1 MTRLT
6 RTHHA
11 IILAAGMGTRLRPH
25 TKDRPKP
32 LVEVNGTPILFN
44 ALAHLAALGIEEVT
58 IVVGY
63 KKEAIK
69 TAVGG
74 RFGTMHIRYVES
86 PVYETTGSAWSL
98 WLAED
103 VLATQSVFLLE
114 ADVFFEPALLSRL
127 AEHPAENVAAVAR
140 FDMLMQGSAATLD
153 EQDRIED
160 VETGRTRADTD
171 QAEPQLYKIVNVYRL
186 SHGMASGRLLPLLR
200 SAVASNERGLF
211 VEQLLQRLAR
221 ARQLDLVAVH
231 CDDLKWIE
239 IDSVDD
245 LEKAAAIFA
254 DNGHR
259 GS

>member
-1 MTRLT
+1 
-6 RTHHA
+6 
-11 IILAAGMGTRLRPH
+11 
-25 TKDRPKP
+25 
-32 LVEVNGTPILFN
+32 VEVNGTPILFN
-44 ALAHLAALGIEEVT
+44 ALAHLAAVGIEDVT

-63 KKEAIK
+63 RKDTIR
-69 TAVGG
+69 TAVGD

-98 WLAED
+98 RLAED

-140 FDMLMQGSAATLD
+140 FDMSMQGSVVTLD
-153 EQDRIED
+153 ETDRIED
-160 VETGRTRADTD
+160 VETGRTGSDM
-171 QAEPQLYKIVNVYRL
+171 EPAGPQFYKTVNIYRL
-186 SHGMASGRLLPLLR
+186 SHGMASGSLLPLLR
-200 SAVASNERGLF
+200 SSVASNERGLF

-221 ARQLDLVAVH
+221 AGKLDLIAVH

-245 LEKAAAIFA
+245 LEKAVAIFA
-254 DNGHR
+254 DNGPR
-259 GS
+259 GSL